1 MTEVAIKPKTNTASS
16 VKHKI
21 GNWYR
26 HEDGVTLVVLANVK
40 GKAVLITTDGHFWA
54 EPVEY
59 EIHGGLWGLWVL
71 NQEQFDAVANGGKK
85 FTLVSKI
92 TISEE

>member
-1 MTEVAIKPKTNTASS
+1 MTKVTIKPNNQPTAQI
-16 VKHKI
+16 VHRI

-26 HEDGVTLVVLANVK
+26 HEDGVTLVILANVK
-40 GKAVLITTDGHFWA
+40 GKAVLITTDGHFWT

-59 EIHGGLWGLWVL
+59 ACEPLWCVS
-71 NQEQFDAVANGGKK
+71 QTAFEAVTNGAKK
-85 FTLVSKI
+85 FTLIREV

>member
-1 MTEVAIKPKTNTASS
+1 MTEVTIKPKTNTVSG

-59 EIHGGLWGLWVL
+59 EIHGGLWAL
-71 NQEQFDAVANGGKK
+71 NQEQFDAVADGGEN

>member
-1 MTEVAIKPKTNTASS
+1 MTEVTIKPKTNTVSS
-16 VKHKI
+16 VEHKI

-59 EIHGGLWGLWVL
+59 EIHGGLWVL
-71 NQEQFDAVANGGKK
+71 NQEQFDAVADGGEN

>member
-1 MTEVAIKPKTNTASS
+1 MTEVTIKPKTNTVSS

-59 EIHGGLWGLWVL
+59 EIHGGLWVL
-71 NQEQFDAVANGGKK
+71 NQEQFDAVANGGKN